1 MPRTIQP
8 ELLDTLPP
16 ENPDALHSRRD
27 LRLINLFMGNHRW
40 LERAL
45 KRNARVD
52 ERILEIGAGTGE
64 FARRLRSAGLNAD
77 GLDLLPPPPDWP
89 DASGWHSADL
99 KTFAGYAEFPIIIGN
114 LIFHHLEDAELVELG
129 AKIRP
134 AARLI
139 LACEPARSRV
149 SHGVFRTLSPVFS
162 PSHVTVHDAHASI
175 AGGFLGDELPV
186 ALGLNQNDWIVK
198 RSVSLFGSYRMMA
211 MRRA

>member
-27 LRLINLFMGNHRW
+27 LRLINTFMGNHRW

-45 KRNARVD
+45 KRNARAD

-64 FARRLRSAGLNAD
+64 LARRLRSAGLAAE
-77 GLDLLPPPPDWP
+77 GMDLLTPPPDWP
-89 DASGWHSADL
+89 DSFGWHSADL
-99 KTFAGYAEFPIIIGN
+99 KTFARYAEFPVVIGN

-139 LACEPARSRV
+139 LACEPARSRL
-149 SHGVFRTLSPVFS
+149 SQGVFRTFSPVFA

-186 ALGLNQNDWIVK
+186 ALGLNQNDWVVK

-211 MRRA
+211 TRRA